1 MRSAFGSLAGALIIS
16 MAGLAMAGTA
26 EGQETVPYWHV
37 WVDNDGVSHQKRCVL
52 RSFEKT
58 TFDPP
63 APPLWLDRIDA
74 PGASVA
80 FAIQP
85 VGWQGTWHR
94 NPKPQW
100 IIPLS
105 GRWYVE
111 TMDGVRVE
119 MGPGDISFGEDQL
132 AEEGPD
138 GKVGHLSGTV
148 GDEPAV
154 LMVVQLDVTPTKG
167 EPCRFK

>member
-1 MRSAFGSLAGALIIS
+1 MRSAIGILAVVLISSIASFTTVGATE
-16 MAGLAMAGTA
+16 A
-26 EGQETVPYWHV
+26 QETVPYWHV
-37 WVDNDGVSHQKRCVL
+37 WVDDDGVSHQKRCVM
-52 RSFEKT
+52 RSFEKK

-63 APPLWLDRIDA
+63 APTLWLNRIDA
-74 PGASVA
+74 PASVV
-80 FAIQP
+80 FVIQP

-100 IIPLS
+100 IIPLT

-111 TMDGVRVE
+111 TMDGMRVE

-132 AEEGPD
+132 AKEGPN

-148 GDEPAV
+148 GDAPAV
-154 LMVVQLDVTPTKG
+154 MMVIQMDVTPAKG
-167 EPCRFK
+167 GPCRFK